1 MFTRNFTL
9 VLLSNIILGAP
20 MPMLIILGGLAG
32 AYLSPVSYA
41 ATLPPSIQMLAGV
54 IVAAPISLLMG
65 RRGRKVGFLLATGLL
80 ICGGILGVCALF
92 WHNFILLC
100 MSHALLGGALV
111 GINFFRFAA
120 AEAVPKHQQSKAIS
134 YTLASGLVAAII
146 GPELFSYSKDMLA
159 PVPFA
164 GAYSAIVLL
173 GITGAI
179 PVLMLQISKAAD
191 GPIKPSVD
199 KYALFRRPKVII
211 AISGAAV
218 SQAIMVL
225 LMVPTAIAMVGC
237 GFDEDQAA
245 DVIKWHVIAMFAPG
259 FITGGLIQKFG
270 ALRIVMIGLVLLAS
284 SSITAMLGV
293 EITNFYGALVLL
305 GIGWNFGFIG
315 STHLLQSSL
324 AVKERPMVQGVND
337 TIIAIVSSA
346 ASLLSGAL
354 YFGIGW
360 SSIAVSGL
368 VIILIFIIIFGT
380 AAKKIP
386 RVQKP

>member
-9 VLLSNIILGAP
+9 VLVSNIILGAP

-41 ATLPPSIQMLAGV
+41 ATLPPTIQMLAGV

-65 RRGRKVGFLLATGLL
+65 RWGRKIGFLLAAGLL
-80 ICGGILGVCALF
+80 ICGGVLGVCALL

-100 MSHALLGGALV
+100 AAHILLGGALV

-120 AEAVPKHQQSKAIS
+120 AEVVAEHWQSKAIS

-173 GITGAI
+173 GIIGII
-179 PVLMLQISKAAD
+179 PVLMLQFNNTV
-191 GPIKPSVD
+191 GGRTKPSGD
-199 KYALFRRPKVII
+199 KYALFRRPKVIF
-211 AISGAAV
+211 AIFGAAV
-218 SQAIMVL
+218 SHSIMVL
-225 LMVPTAIAMVGC
+225 LMIPTAIAMVGC
-237 GFDEDQAA
+237 GFGEDQAA

-259 FITGGLIQKFG
+259 FFTGNLIQKFG
-270 ALRIVMIGLVLLAS
+270 AMRIITSGFVVLAIS
-284 SSITAMLGV
+284 SLTAMAGI
-293 EITNFYGALVLL
+293 EITNFYGALILL

-324 AVKERPMVQGVND
+324 SVEERPRVQGVND
-337 TIIAIVSSA
+337 TIIAVVSSA

-360 SSIAVSGL
+360 ASIAVSIL
-368 VIILIFIIIFGT
+368 IILLISFVILWVYV
-380 AAKKIP
+380 KKFP
-386 RVQKP
+386 QTNPS